1 MPQQTNLNVAPYFD
15 DFDPVD
21 DYHKVLFKPGYPV
34 QAREL
39 TTLQSILQNQIEKF
53 GQHFFKEGAKVIPGN
68 TGYTQLYYGIQLQNT
83 YLGVPVAAYAQQLVG
98 TKITGVTSG
107 VSAVVDKVL
116 LPEDSERGNLTLYI
130 NYLNSSTT
138 NNATQVF
145 SDGENL
151 TCNQIIASGLLG
163 NSTIAIGAPF
173 ATTIADEAAATGS
186 AFQIQE
192 GVYFVRGHF
201 VNVATETLIL
211 DQYNSNPS
219 YRVGLFVNESIV
231 NADEDEN
238 LNDNSQGFNNY
249 SSPGADRLKIS
260 LSLFKK
266 PVTDYNDDQF
276 VELSIIE
283 EGNIKSPYKRGDL
296 GGGVGY
302 KDWTDVLARRTYAE
316 SGDYY
321 VKAFDISLKE
331 SLNNGKGNRGVFTSG
346 QLTYGGQT
354 PSDDLMLYKFSPG
367 RAFVRGY
374 DIDISSS
381 TFIDVPKPRTTAT
394 IEDQSII
401 YNTGPTLRVN
411 RTWRS
416 PDVGVGNTYVLSLRD
431 QRVGLT
437 TDGTGG
443 TPNPPG
449 REIGVARVYDYRLES
464 GSYNT
469 SNSSLN
475 EWNLALYD
483 VQTTVDFVLNQ
494 ATTLTVPTHVQ
505 GNRSGATAFI
515 KDAITDSNALSV
527 YEVEGDFIPNEAL
540 IFNGVLDGSSGFQQ
554 SRVAIAVTAYTL
566 SDVKSVFGSNN
577 RALGVGTFAADVVQ
591 SPLVAVGVATIS
603 PASGGMSTVRS
614 TSNAIPGAFKI
625 GDLVEYT
632 NTNLTI
638 TDVSVGRVTKVG
650 IDSIGISAV
659 TPVPGI
665 AVGALPTASLDV
677 SDFKL
682 VTTKLD
688 PSSDSTLYTRLPRT
702 DVESVDFTNASLT
715 IRKVLT
721 VDIVNGQLSAQ
732 ITAGPN
738 ESFLPFDEER
748 YALIRSDGE
757 TEALDGGKFNI
768 TTAGTGLN
776 IVGLGANDTGASL
789 IVSLKKVKPTSKVK
803 IKNSVKSIVVEK
815 SNNKASGIGST
826 TLNDGLDFGEGKF
839 PYGTRVQDA
848 TISLNVPDVI
858 EVHGIFESSDTNAAT
873 APKVSLTTI
882 NSTSTTTGELII
894 GESFI
899 GQVSGASAIV
909 AEKLSS
915 AQISYLS
922 KNDKKFVEGESVIF
936 QNTGIGAVVSVLS
949 DDSFDISDNYKFR
962 TGQEDTFYDHG
973 RIVVKEGK
981 TLPSKK
987 LKIYYKS
994 AFFDSTDNG
1003 DLTTVESYKNFD
1015 YSTEIKAVNGDAN
1028 SDIIDI
1034 RPRVS
1039 DYTLTEGSRSPLE
1052 FFGRTFDGAGNSAS
1066 NALASDEAILTS
1078 FTHYLGRIDR
1088 VFLDQKGKFQIIY
1101 GTPSELPQA
1110 PNPID
1115 DALEVAT
1122 VTLPPY
1128 LYNVNQ
1134 ASVRFLEHKRYQMK
1148 DIKQLENRISSLE
1161 YYTSLSLL
1169 EANTANL
1176 FVPDSEGLNRFKS
1189 GFFVDNF
1196 TGFDAQEDKARI
1208 KNSID
1213 RAQKELRP
1221 RHYTN
1226 SVDLIFGPVVNVFD
1240 PNNPVDFQRDLLF
1253 AEPEGNNIRKA
1264 NDVITLDYS
1273 EVEYINQPFA
1283 TRTESVTP
1291 FLISFWQGT
1300 MELNP
1305 ASDTWVDTVRI
1316 EAKVIDVEGNYAAQ
1330 VQLLQQTENLDP
1342 NTGFAPVVWNSWE
1355 TNWTG
1360 FEFNDTTRRRT
1371 TTSTGGRRGVG
1382 GWING
1387 GSGVARW
1394 VQDTTTTTV
1403 EDTLRETIRTDQQSR
1418 TGSQLFVHEQFD
1430 RESVGDRTVSRDL
1443 IPFMRSRNIE
1453 FVSKRMKPLTR
1464 MHAFFDGQ
1472 QVDEYCVPKLL
1483 EISMQSGTFQVGET
1497 VIGRMNAVGFKPA
1510 PRDLIGEAAR
1520 ISFRVAQSNHREGEY
1535 NAPDQVYRESPY
1547 DGSPLSATYSATSA
1561 ILNVDTFS
1569 LSNEAQG
1576 QYSGVIAEGM
1586 VLKGSTSGAEAIV
1599 TGHRL
1604 VSDLAANLTGSLFLP
1619 NPNNANHPRF
1629 ETGTKTFTLTNDED
1643 NDPDVAT
1650 TIAEEAFTASGTL
1663 ETVQE
1668 NIISVRNARIERR
1681 QEFQERNVNTNL
1693 GTQVVGSQVVGST
1706 SRENTVGWYDP
1717 LAQSFLVEEETGVF
1731 VTKCD
1736 VYFRTKDDMDIP
1748 LVFQLRTMANGFPTQ
1763 KILPFSEIVI
1773 DPADIDTSDD
1783 GSVATTVQ
1791 FKAPVFLEGGQE
1803 YAIALA
1809 SNSTKYS
1816 VYISRIGENDLLS
1829 DAFISNQPY
1838 LGSLFKSQN
1847 ASTWEASQWED
1858 LKFIMYRAD
1867 FIESGTIDFY
1877 SPELS
1882 DGNRQIPVLQ
1892 PDSLVLSSRKIRV
1905 GLGTTVQDGNF
1916 EIGNTFFQGIGTI
1929 NPSNASGT
1937 LIGVA
1942 GTIERQGLTISNAGI
1957 GLTPTD
1963 GSFTFTG
1970 VDLVSLTGNGR
1981 GAQAT
1986 VGVTDGQVVTAVITG
2001 GGGNGY
2007 QTGDLV
2013 GIDTIGRGSVGKNV
2027 RLTVSGIGKT
2037 SELILD
2043 NVQGQFKTGAGV
2055 GVINFFDSVGI
2066 ARTLNNNLPDAPGGD
2081 VTIDTINEISDG
2093 LHIKVLHQNHGMYFP
2108 DNKVKITGALSD
2120 VKPTKLTAAYSANST
2135 AGISV
2140 VNASAFS
2147 TFENVSVGTTN
2158 TGYLIIGEEVIEYSS
2173 VDGNTIGG
2181 NISRGN
2187 NPVTYAVGTPV
2198 YKYELGGVNLHR
2210 INKTHTLSD
2219 VSIGSSITFDSY
2231 NIKLDM
2237 SEKFNASNDDRSDD
2251 TLGFPKLS
2259 MGITGNFGGSNI
2271 KASQNMPFEIIT
2283 PIIQNVTTR
2292 GTAIT
2297 AEVRTTTGQSL
2308 SGNEIPYLD
2317 AGFEEIVP
2325 NIPNYLNST
2334 RLIASKV
2341 NEDAK
2346 LTSIEGAKSL
2356 QMRVNMVT
2364 TDSHISP
2371 VVDGQRVSTILT
2383 SNRVD
2388 NQITDITTDS
2398 RVKQILTDPTAC
2410 QYISKEIK
2418 LENPATSLKVILD
2431 AHINDFCDIRVLYAI
2446 SNKDGFDPIF
2456 VPFPG
2461 YANLNSRGQII
2472 DIANNDGTPD
2482 TLVSKTATYGFDTSQ
2497 IEFKEHTFSID
2508 QLPTFKC
2515 YRVKVLLL
2523 GTSQTYVPRFKN
2535 LRVLALA

>member
-39 TTLQSILQNQIEKF
+39 TTLQSILQNQIERF

-68 TGYTQLYYGIQLQNT
+68 TGYTQLYYCIQLQNT
-83 YLGVPVAAYAQQLVG
+83 YLGVPVAAYAEQLVG
-98 TKITGVTSG
+98 SRITGETSG

-130 NYLNSSTT
+130 NYLNSSTA
-138 NNATQVF
+138 NNSTQTF

-151 TCNQIIASGLLG
+151 TSNQIITSGLLG
-163 NSTIAIGAPF
+163 NSTIAAGAPF
-173 ATTIADEAAATGS
+173 ATTIPDEAAATGS

-192 GVYFVRGHF
+192 GVYFIRGHF
-201 VNVATETLIL
+201 VNVNTETLIL
-211 DQYNSNPS
+211 DQYGTNPN
-219 YRVGLFVNESIV
+219 YRVGLFVNETIV
-231 NADEDEN
+231 NADEDDS

-249 SSPGADRLKIS
+249 SAPGADRLKIS
-260 LSLFKK
+260 VSLFKK
-266 PVTDYNDDQF
+266 PITDYNDDQF

-283 EGNIKSPYKRGDL
+283 EGNIKSQTKRGDL

-302 KDWTDVLARRTYAE
+302 KDWTDILARRTYAE

-321 VKAFDISLKE
+321 VKAFDLSVHE
-331 SLNNGKGNRGVFTSG
+331 SLNDGIGNRGVYKSG
-346 QLTYGGQT
+346 QLTAGGKT

-367 RAFVRGY
+367 RAFIRGY
-374 DIDISSS
+374 DIDISSV
-381 TFIDVPKPRTTAT
+381 TFIDIPKPRTTAT

-411 RTWRS
+411 RTWRA
-416 PDVGVGNTYVLSLRD
+416 PDVGVGNTYILSLRD
-431 QRVGLT
+431 QRVGLA

-443 TPNPPG
+443 TPDPAG

-464 GSYNT
+464 GSYSA

-475 EWNLALYD
+475 QWNLSLFD
-483 VQTTVDFVLNQ
+483 VQTTVDLVLNQ
-494 ATTLTVPTHVQ
+494 ATTLSVPTFVQ
-505 GNRSGATAFI
+505 GSRSGATAFI
-515 KDAITDSNALSV
+515 KDAVSDSNAVSL

-540 IFNGVLDGSSGFQQ
+540 VFNGINDG
-554 SRVAIAVTAYTL
+554 RIATAVTAYSL
-566 SDVKSVFGSNN
+566 SDVKSVFGSTDRLTGIN
-577 RALGVGTFAADVVQ
+577 TFAADVVQ
-591 SPLVAVGVATIS
+591 TPIIAVGVATITK
-603 PASGGMSTVRS
+603 ASGGVSTVRS
-614 TSNAIPGAFKI
+614 TSDALPGLFKV
-625 GDLVEYT
+625 GNLVEYT
-632 NTNLTI
+632 NPSATI
-638 TDVSVGRVTKVG
+638 IDPTFGRVTSVDT
-650 IDSIGISAV
+650 DSIQIAAV

-665 AVGALPTASLDV
+665 VQGALPTRSVDV
-677 SDFKL
+677 NDFK
-682 VTTKLD
+682 VVSTKLD
-688 PSSDSTLYTRLPRT
+688 PSSDNTLYTRLPKT
-702 DVESVDFTNASLT
+702 DIESVDFTNASLT
-715 IRKVLT
+715 IRKVLS
-721 VDIVNGQLSAQ
+721 VDIANGQLSSN
-732 ITAGPN
+732 IIAGQN
-738 ESFLPFDEER
+738 ETFLPFDEER

-757 TEALDGGKFNI
+757 TEALSADKLTIASGG
-768 TTAGTGLN
+768 TALN
-776 IVGLGANDTGASL
+776 IFGLGANDTGSSL
-789 IVSLKKVKPTSKVK
+789 IVSLKKVKPTSKIK
-803 IKNSVKSIVVEK
+803 IKNRVKSIIVDK
-815 SNNKASGIGST
+815 SNNQASGIGST
-826 TLNDGLDFGEGKF
+826 TLNDGLVYGGGNY

-858 EVHGIFESSDTNAAT
+858 DVHGVFESADTNNAT
-873 APKVSLTTI
+873 APKVSLITI
-882 NSTSTTTGELII
+882 NSTSTTTGELVV

-899 GQVSGASAIV
+899 GETSGANGIV

-915 AQISYLS
+915 AQISYIS
-922 KNDKKFVEGESVIF
+922 KNDKKFVEGETVTF
-936 QNTGIGAVVSVLS
+936 QETGITAVVSVLTS
-949 DDSFDISDNYKFR
+949 ESFDISENYKFR
-962 TGQEDTFYDHG
+962 TGQESTFYDQG
-973 RIVVKEGK
+973 RIIIKEGK
-981 TLPSKK
+981 SLPTKK

-994 AFFDSTDNG
+994 ASFDSTDNG

-1015 YSTEIKAVNGDAN
+1015 YSKEIKGINGDAN
-1028 SDIIDI
+1028 TDIIDI

-1039 DYTLTEGSRSPLE
+1039 EYTVAEDTRSPLE
-1052 FFGRTFDGAGNSAS
+1052 FFGRSFNGDGNSAS
-1066 NALASDEAILTS
+1066 NALASDEAILTTFS
-1078 FTHYLGRIDR
+1078 HYLGRIDR
-1088 VFLDQKGKFQIIY
+1088 VFLDKNGKFQVIF
-1101 GTPSELPQA
+1101 GTPSELPQP

-1122 VTLPPY
+1122 ITLPPY
-1128 LYNVNQ
+1128 LYNVSQ
-1134 ASVRFLEHKRYQMK
+1134 ASLKFLEHKRYQMR
-1148 DIKQLENRISSLE
+1148 DIKKLDNRISSLE
-1161 YYTSLSLL
+1161 YYTSLNLL

-1196 TGFDAQEDKARI
+1196 TGFAAQETSAPI

-1213 RAQKELRP
+1213 RAHKELRP

-1226 SVDLIFGPVVNVFD
+1226 SIDLIFGPVVNAD
-1240 PNNPVDFQRDLLF
+1240 STADLNF
-1253 AEPEGNNIRKA
+1253 STVEGNNIRKA

-1300 MELNP
+1300 MELSP

-1316 EAKVIDVEGNYAAQ
+1316 EPKVIDVEGDYAAQ
-1330 VQLLQQTENLDP
+1330 VALLQQTENLDP
-1342 NTGFAPVVWNSWE
+1342 QTGFAPIVWNAWE

-1360 FEFNDTTRRRT
+1360 FEFNDTTTQRQT
-1371 TTSTGGRRGVG
+1371 VQTATRGVG

-1387 GSGVARW
+1387 GSGSARW
-1394 VQDTTTTTV
+1394 VQDTTLTTI
-1403 EDTLRETIRTDQQSR
+1403 EDTVRETIRTGVETR
-1418 TGSQLFVHEQFD
+1418 AGSQLFVHEQFD

-1443 IPFMRSRNIE
+1443 IPFMRSRNVE
-1453 FVSKRMKPLTR
+1453 FISKRMKPLTR
-1464 MHAFFDGQ
+1464 MHAFFDGE
-1472 QVDEYCVPKLL
+1472 QVDEFCVPKLL
-1483 EISMQSGTFQVGET
+1483 EISMTSGTFQIGET
-1497 VIGRMNAVGFKPA
+1497 VIGRMTTPGLAPVARRLVGEE
-1510 PRDLIGEAAR
+1510 PRIT
-1520 ISFRVAQSNHREGEY
+1520 FRVAQANHREGEY
-1535 NAPDQVYRESPY
+1535 NAPNQVFRESPY
-1547 DGSPLSATYSATSA
+1547 DGTSMSAVYSATST

-1586 VLKGSTSGAEAIV
+1586 ILKGSTSGAEAVI

-1604 VSDLAANLTGSLFLP
+1604 VSDLAANLIGSFFIP
-1619 NPNNANHPRF
+1619 NPNSVNHPRF
-1629 ETGTKTFTLTNDED
+1629 ETGTKVFTLTNDED

-1681 QEFQERNVNTNL
+1681 QEFQERNVNENL
-1693 GTQVVGSQVVGST
+1693 GTQVVGSQVTGQTTRSDV
-1706 SRENTVGWYDP
+1706 VGWYDP
-1717 LAQSFLVEEETGVF
+1717 LAQSFLVEEDTGVF

-1748 LVFQLRTMANGFPTQ
+1748 LVFQLRTMQNGFPTQ
-1763 KILPFSEIVI
+1763 KILPFSEIVV
-1773 DPADIDTSDD
+1773 DPADIELSDD
-1783 GSVATTVQ
+1783 GSVATTIE

-1867 FIESGTIDFY
+1867 FLESGTIDFY

-1892 PDSLVLSSRKIRV
+1892 PDSLQVSSKTIRV
-1905 GLGTTVQDGNF
+1905 GLGTTVQDSGY
-1916 EIGNTFFQGIGTI
+1916 EIGNTFFQGASHI
-1929 NPSNASGT
+1929 NKTNATGV

-1942 GTIERQGLTISNAGI
+1942 GTIERTGLTISNAGI

-1963 GSFTFTG
+1963 GSHTFTG
-1970 VDLVSLTGNGR
+1970 VDLVTLSGNGR

-1986 VGVTDGQVVTAVITG
+1986 VGVNNGVVNSVVVTG
-2001 GGGNGY
+2001 SGGNGY
-2007 QTGDLV
+2007 QTGDVV
-2013 GIDTIGRGSVGKNV
+2013 GINTIGAGSVGRNV

-2043 NVQGQFKTGAGV
+2043 NVQGEFTVSGPQLNYFNSV
-2055 GVINFFDSVGI
+2055 GV
-2066 ARTLNNNLPDAPGGD
+2066 AQTLNNDLPAAPGGD
-2081 VTIDTINEISDG
+2081 VQIASINEITDG
-2093 LHIKVLHQNHGMYFP
+2093 LHIKVNHQNHGMYFP
-2108 DNKVKITGALSD
+2108 DNKVVISGVLPD
-2120 VKPTKLTAAYSANST
+2120 IKPTRLSAVYSSDST
-2135 AGISV
+2135 SGLSV
-2140 VNASAFS
+2140 ENATAFS

-2187 NPVTYAVGTPV
+2187 NPITYPAGTPV

-2237 SEKFNASNDDRSDD
+2237 SEKFNASNDDRSDS
-2251 TLGFPKLS
+2251 TAGFPKLH
-2259 MGITGNFGGSNI
+2259 MGTTGSTGGPNI
-2271 KASQNMPFEIIT
+2271 KATQNMPFEIIT
-2283 PIIQNVTTR
+2283 PIVQNVTTR
-2292 GTAIT
+2292 GTSIS
-2297 AEVRTTTGQSL
+2297 AEVRTTTGQSM

-2317 AGFEEIVP
+2317 AGFESIVP
-2325 NIPNYLNST
+2325 NVPNYLNST

-2346 LTSIEGAKSL
+2346 LTAIEGAKSM
-2356 QMRVNMVT
+2356 QMRLNLVT

-2371 VVDGQRVSTILT
+2371 VIDGQRVSTILS

-2388 NQITDITTDS
+2388 SQITDIANDS

-2410 QYISKEIK
+2410 QYISKEIT

-2431 AHINDFCDIRVLYAI
+2431 AHINDFSDIRVLYAI
-2446 SNKDGFDPIF
+2446 SNKDGFNPIF

-2461 YANLNSRGQII
+2461 YKNLNSRGQII
-2472 DIANNDGTPD
+2472 DVANSNGESDSF
-2482 TLVSKTATYGFDTSQ
+2482 VSKTPTYGFESGS

-2508 QLPTFKC
+2508 ELPSFKC
-2515 YRVKVLLL
+2515 YRIKILLT
-2523 GTSQTYVPRFKN
+2523 GTSQTYVPRARN
-2535 LRVLALA
+2535 LRVIALA